1 MTGVTVS
8 PVNGNAKVDGIYA
21 RDLQSGVHVGTGDA
35 PEITGTLTY
44 YNEGGPDEEGYYLA
58 LEFSDIDEQAT
69 SVIVNGPGVQNLE
82 LTTLADPKRV
92 KFTIGSI
99 VGDDFTGEIS
109 IYSRNADESLHYFQN
124 YELYLTLTPTT

>member
-21 RDLQSGVHVGTGDA
+21 RDLQSGVDVGTGDD

-44 YNEGGPDEEGYYLA
+44 HEDGYYLA

-92 KFTIGSI
+92 KFTIDSTSADGGI
-99 VGDDFTGEIS
+99 VS
-109 IYSRNADESLHYFQN
+109 VYSRNADESLHYYQS
-124 YELYLTLTPTT
+124 YELNLTLTPTT